1 MDSHISLELTPSQY
15 AELFTYFDFHKEN
28 FKKELKATRIAQ
40 SCGGGGGPGTGWGKR
55 DDENDMDFRRRCFG
69 MAMKMMKPGRQQRL
83 KR

>member
-1 MDSHISLELTPSQY
+1 M
-15 AELFTYFDFHKEN
+15 AV
-28 FKKELKATRIAQ
+28 
-40 SCGGGGGPGTGWGKR
+40 GGPGTGWGKR